1 MFMKKVS
8 GKSTL
13 KRAVNPMPRN
23 IRSLLE
29 KHGLLELYKA
39 RPPYQQND
47 YIGWITKAKL
57 ETTRQKRTQQMLD
70 ELKQGNLYM
79 RMKWSRSK

>member
-1 MFMKKVS
+1 
-8 GKSTL
+8 
-13 KRAVNPMPRN
+13 MPRN

-47 YIGWITKAKL
+47 YIGWITRAKL
-57 ETTRQKRTQQMLD
+57 ETTKQKRTQQMLE

-79 RMKWSRSK
+79 RMKWGRSK

>member
-1 MFMKKVS
+1 
-8 GKSTL
+8 
-13 KRAVNPMPRN
+13 MPRN